1 MTQKSHR
8 LFRPQLA
15 VVRATRLACAVLLL
29 ASSGYVGA
37 AAQERIEADSTV
49 RPWSAVGRVNRTTGG
64 FCTGTLIAPRLVLTA
79 AHCLWNRRTRDW
91 LPASALH
98 FLAGYSRGT
107 YVAHAAVETY
117 TRPPG
122 LAMDPGGRP
131 APSDS
136 DWALLV
142 LEADLGREA
151 GTIGLEGLAGTGRTG
166 SLRLTLASYSQDK
179 AHLLSRYPDSRVLG
193 VARQSALLIHTCATR
208 QGSSGSPL
216 LLQHGGVVALHVGTT
231 RHENEPAGVALLLPV
246 EEVRRLGG
254 LGTP

>member
-1 MTQKSHR
+1 MTTTRWHG
-8 LFRPQLA
+8 LFGSA
-15 VVRATRLACAVLLL
+15 VARAASVTCAVLLL
-29 ASSGYVGA
+29 ASAGYAGA
-37 AAQERIEADSTV
+37 AAQDRIEADSTV

-107 YVAHAAVETY
+107 YVAHAAVESY
-117 TRPPG
+117 KRPPG
-122 LAMDPGGRP
+122 LAMDGRGRP

-142 LEADLGREA
+142 LAADLGRDA
-151 GTIGLEGLAGTGRTG
+151 GTIGLEVLADTGRVG
-166 SLRLTLASYSQDK
+166 PLRLRLASYSQDK
-179 AHLLSRYPDSRVLG
+179 AHLLSRYPDCRVLG
-193 VARQSALLIHTCATR
+193 VVRPSALLIHACAAR

-216 LLQHGGVVALHVGTT
+216 LLEHGGVVALHVGTT
-231 RHENEPAGVALLLPV
+231 RYEDQPAGVALLLPV
-246 EEVRRLGG
+246 QEVRRLGR
-254 LGTP
+254 LATP